1 MRRYGRVDRTVH
13 LIVEELSGLRPF
25 RAELGAA
32 LEGHGIDAD
41 TAMDVQLAS
50 SELITNGLTHGGA
63 AAVELSASIGPD
75 SVALVIDHVESSVG
89 PRRPT
94 AKVMPIDQGGRGLHI
109 VGALS
114 SDIATNRTGDH
125 WSTSFVVERRTS

>member
-1 MRRYGRVDRTVH
+1 MH

-32 LEGHGIDAD
+32 LEGFGIDAD
-41 TAMDVQLAS
+41 TALDVQLAS

-63 AAVELSASIGPD
+63 AAVGVSALIGPE
-75 SVALVIDHVESSVG
+75 SVELVVNHVESPMG

-94 AKVMPIDQGGRGLHI
+94 AKVVPIDQGGRGLHI

-114 SDIATNRTGDH
+114 SDVATERTGDR
-125 WSTSFVVERRTS
+125 WSTSFVVDRRSL